1 MYDAA
6 NNTLVFS
13 VYLLCLLFL
22 FSLFY
27 APLGLQVERRFRLLG
42 QAWFVVVPLILIA
55 WHYTYLDQLSKT
67 QNDLFVTAAQ
77 LGGAGFL
84 LLSIDRTLGIYDR
97 ETVWSQTKN
106 WIREFFRVRSR
117 VLNASIN
124 VSLGGLSVVAGAGVV
139 TASDGTV
146 EGRIRQLEQK
156 VDHIS
161 SQLREQY
168 KKITERVTKEAQQIR
183 QELNVVDQQVSKLES
198 AVGEATVGDLT
209 KQVFG
214 SILLAYGT
222 IADRFLLP

>member
-1 MYDAA
+1 MYDSA
-6 NNTLVFS
+6 NNTLVFG
-13 VYLLCLLFL
+13 VYLACSLYL

-27 APLGLQVERRFRLLG
+27 APLGRQVERRVRLLR

-55 WHYTYLDQLSKT
+55 WHYTYLDQLSKN
-67 QNDLFVTAAQ
+67 QNDIFVIAAQ

-106 WIREFFRVRSR
+106 WVREFFRVRTR
-117 VLNASIN
+117 VHNVSVNA
-124 VSLGGLSVVAGAGVV
+124 SLGGLSIVSGVGLV
-139 TASDGTV
+139 TTSDSSL

-156 VDHIS
+156 VDHLF

-168 KKITERVTKEAQQIR
+168 KKLNERVTEEAQQIR
-183 QELNVVDQQVSKLES
+183 QELSLVNQQVSKLES
-198 AVGEATVGDLT
+198 AVGEVTVGDLT
-209 KQVFG
+209 KQIFG